1 MMTVRK
7 RVIVGPWDK
16 ILLNM
21 TEASELSGLS
31 IQTLHS
37 LIKMPDS
44 KMGIKVKGVQYIK
57 RKVLEEYLLENEL
70 IE

>member
-1 MMTVRK
+1 MTVKK

-16 ILLNM
+16 ILLKM
-21 TEASELSGLS
+21 DEASELSGLS
-31 IQTLHS
+31 VRTLEY
-37 LIKMPDS
+37 LIKQPDS
-44 KMGIKVKGVQYIK
+44 KLGIKIRGMQYIK